1 MSEPYLT
8 LILLNNKVK
17 AEVSPRATQ
26 LDYII
31 IFNKEKAP
39 VNEIKIVAKISA
51 VLEISA

>member
-1 MSEPYLT
+1 MNEPYLT
-8 LILLNNKVK
+8 LILFNKVK

-39 VNEIKIVAKISA
+39 ANEIKVVAKISA
-51 VLEISA
+51 ALKLSA